1 MQLISNA
8 ALTLSSYLTVSVLQ
22 PPSWGKPAV
31 FKKNSDTRRAPY
43 LQETMTDSLQ
53 HQRFNLLS
61 VWCKSFRDTSRG
73 ISKLQSLQPEVQ
85 IQIHEWF
92 HMCST
97 EIHSSDRVQLNTH
110 TLTHSHNRTHTETR
124 SSNWFQLS
132 FYILHETLKS
142 LHNRRLKGNYNIMK
156 DMWAVPST
164 KYVSD
169 VFLTLTHNSEKFC
182 LKVGRNIVLSPCSR
196 VIPWI
201 CLWPGIKW

>member
-31 FKKNSDTRRAPY
+31 FKKNSDTTRAPY

-85 IQIHEWF
+85 IQIHEWS

-110 TLTHSHNRTHTETR
+110 THSLTHTIAHIQRLAAPIDFSYR
-124 SSNWFQLS
+124 ST
-132 FYILHETLKS
+132 FYM
-142 LHNRRLKGNYNIMK
+142 RLWKACTIEGSKGIIISWKTCGLYLRQNMYLM
-156 DMWAVPST
+156 
-164 KYVSD
+164 Y
-169 VFLTLTHNSEKFC
+169 F
-182 LKVGRNIVLSPCSR
+182 
-196 VIPWI
+196 
-201 CLWPGIKW
+201 

>member
-1 MQLISNA
+1 MQPWPCLLIWQFQSSN
-8 ALTLSSYLTVSVLQ
+8 LHPGGNLQFSRKILIPEELHTYRKQWLTVFNIKGLTSCQFDARV
-22 PPSWGKPAV
+22 S
-31 FKKNSDTRRAPY
+31 
-43 LQETMTDSLQ
+43 ETQ
-53 HQRFNLLS
+53 A
-61 VWCKSFRDTSRG
+61 
-73 ISKLQSLQPEVQ
+73 E
-85 IQIHEWF
+85 EY
-92 HMCST
+92 
-97 EIHSSDRVQLNTH
+97 
-110 TLTHSHNRTHTETR
+110 RTHTETH